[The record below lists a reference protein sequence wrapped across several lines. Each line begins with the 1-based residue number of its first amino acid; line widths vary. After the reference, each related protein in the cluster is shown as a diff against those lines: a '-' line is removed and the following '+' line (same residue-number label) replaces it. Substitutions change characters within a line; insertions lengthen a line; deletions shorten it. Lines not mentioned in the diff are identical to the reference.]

1 MNEFDYIIVGGGSSG
16 CVLAARLSENPL
28 NQVLLIESGHRD
40 SDPFIHIPAGFF
52 KVIEKR
58 RDAHFYRS
66 EAESGSNDRVNVVP
80 QGNVIGGGSSI
91 NAMIYIRGHSS
102 DYDNWACMGATG
114 WSYRDVLPVFRSL
127 EGNERLRGDFHGSD
141 GPLRVSDRR
150 FTHPLSGAFVDAAQ
164 EAGLPASENFNGAQ
178 QEGVGFYQTTTRD
191 GRRGSAAVSFL
202 RDAEKRK
209 NLTILTKTRVAKVL
223 FDGKRAIGVSLMN
236 GTVHKARAEV
246 VLTAG
251 AIATPKIL
259 QVSGIGDAK
268 HLKSHGIE
276 VIADLPGVGENYQD
290 HLEATVQCEVKD
302 PISLFRENEGLTA
315 ARHMAQYVAT
325 RTGVLSSNVVESG
338 GFADTSGCG
347 QPDIQF
353 HVIPLMVGFGERK
366 PIQAHGFSIGP
377 CCLQPR
383 SRGTVKLRSAD
394 PADTALFHTNAFS
407 DPEDVATIMRG
418 VRLAIKITEQP
429 ALAKLVKCRHL
440 PEPGVESDDEALA
453 QYVRS
458 YAKTVFHPSGT
469 AKIGAANDKMAVVDE
484 FLRVRG
490 VDGLRVA
497 DASVMPK
504 LVSGNTNAPTIMIGA
519 RAAQFISEQHG

>member
-16 CVLAARLSENPL
+16 CVLAARLSENPD

-40 SDPFIHIPAGFF
+40 TDQFIHIPAGFF

-66 EAESGSNDRVNVVP
+66 EAEPGSNDRVNVVP

-91 NAMIYIRGHSS
+91 NAMIYIRGHAS
-102 DYDNWACMGATG
+102 DYDHWAHMGATG
-114 WSYRDVLPVFRSL
+114 WSYKDVLPVFRSL

-150 FTHPLSGAFVDAAQ
+150 FTHPLSAAFVDAAQ
-164 EAGLPASENFNGAQ
+164 EAGLPPSENFNGAQ

-209 NLTILTKTRVAKVL
+209 NLSVLTKTRVAKVL
-223 FDGKRAIGVSLMN
+223 FEGKRAIGVELMN
-236 GTVHKARAEV
+236 GTVHQSRAEV
-246 VLTAG
+246 ILTAG

-259 QVSGIGDAK
+259 QVSGIGDAQ

-276 VIADLPGVGENYQD
+276 VVADLPGVGENYQD

-302 PISLFRENEGLTA
+302 PISLFREDKGLTA
-315 ARHMAQYVAT
+315 ARHMAQYLAT
-325 RTGVLSSNVVESG
+325 RTGILSSNVVESG
-338 GFADTSGCG
+338 GFVDTSGCG
-347 QPDIQF
+347 QPDVQF
-353 HVIPLMVGFGERK
+353 HVIPVMVGFGERK

-377 CCLQPR
+377 CVLQPR

-418 VRLAIKITEQP
+418 VRLAIRITKQP
-429 ALAKLVKCRHL
+429 ALAKLIKLRHL
-440 PEPGVESDDEALA
+440 PEPGIESDDDALA
-453 QYVRS
+453 DYVRS

-519 RAAQFISEQHG
+519 RAAQFITDQNH